1 VLPASSVHAAAADAS
16 ANAAAMFR
24 LQSSVQRLTQENAEL
39 QAQLDAR
46 EAELATLRGATAAT
60 PAAAAPARADA
71 GADARVQAQLAA
83 RYEENLQ
90 RMNTGIERARAQVME
105 IAGKYRELAAT
116 LRKAEGEREAFA
128 RDGERHLQRSLA
140 CEAQNG
146 RLRTLALEALDRYEG
161 KGWWESVLAAEPF
174 TQLARVR
181 LENQVDEYRRDV
193 EALYVDA
200 GGVPSALPERR
211 AAPGSAPAGAGEAL
225 PPDTDDEGDEPV
237 FEDYPMP
244 GDDAAGEAQMQ

>member
-1 VLPASSVHAAAADAS
+1 
-16 ANAAAMFR
+16 
-24 LQSSVQRLTQENAEL
+24 
-39 QAQLDAR
+39 
-46 EAELATLRGATAAT
+46 
-60 PAAAAPARADA
+60 
-71 GADARVQAQLAA
+71 
-83 RYEENLQ
+83 
-90 RMNTGIERARAQVME
+90 
-105 IAGKYRELAAT
+105 
-116 LRKAEGEREAFA
+116 
-128 RDGERHLQRSLA
+128 
-140 CEAQNG
+140 
-146 RLRTLALEALDRYEG
+146 
-161 KGWWESVLAAEPF
+161 VLAAEPF